1 MTKLYHTPPRA
12 VKSII
17 LTFSAEGAGAFTG
30 SEFLDEII
38 GAGENGQNKT
48 ASTEETGKRYISME
62 DYTNSDSPVW
72 NNVDYEDEKAK
83 ASITQQ
89 VHKDM
94 INSGQIVTLS
104 SRKKSISS
112 KPCLEGFFTTS
123 KGDMNLT

>member
-1 MTKLYHTPPRA
+1 MAQEL
-12 VKSII
+12 
-17 LTFSAEGAGAFTG
+17 SAG

-38 GAGENGQNKT
+38 GVGENGQNKT